1 MAGRKERVFNC
12 PGCGVEVRTMWGT
25 RKFCPECAEKRRQ
38 ESAKKAEAKRQE
50 RRKAEAKKAAD
61 EKSDNKLYMHDSQED
76 IQKCLNCKK
85 PKCGNCLGY
94 VYVKKA
100 NRRADDG

>member
-12 PGCGVEVRTMWGT
+12 PGCGVEVRTLYAT
-25 RKFCPECAEKRRQ
+25 RKFCPECAEKRLK
-38 ESAKKAEAKRQE
+38 ESSKKAQAKLQE

-76 IQKCLNCKK
+76 IEKCLNCTK
-85 PKCGNCLGY
+85 PKCNDCLSLLGSSRR
-94 VYVKKA
+94 VK
-100 NRRADDG
+100 DDG